1 TGDQY
6 TTIEDALNDPFIK
19 KHASF
24 LYKTFSYTDDWHKFR
39 VVFFL
44 DEPITD
50 NNMISALYTHLM
62 AKYNGTDDLG
72 NIARGTLDTGTKD
85 SARLFYGGIE
95 AIEIDYNNTLDVS
108 SLDIQVPEPIEYE
121 HSNDISE
128 LSYSEAVSL
137 VATYEERNKEHL
149 EDYEFYV
156 MNHNVIRNAL
166 NTGEISQNIA
176 ETSVTILANGNP
188 DYEVENVKK
197 LKADRSEPKIKKS
210 FKEWYGTSAPAEYE
224 INLAKD
230 TKSVADVT
238 AEKSVLE
245 AQVNRNKILGFL
257 ERIDR
262 SVNEPPIPT
271 GFKQLDEILD
281 GGIRE
286 GLHVLGAISSLGK
299 TTLAMQIADQIAQYG
314 EDVLIFSLEM
324 GTNELIAKSVS
335 RLSLYSALEDGKPTD
350 NAKSTNDIL
359 TGSKHADYSDYERDL
374 IQDSIMK
381 YSEYSNNIYIH
392 EGEQGTSALT

>member
-1 TGDQY
+1 D
-6 TTIEDALNDPFIK
+6 I
-19 KHASF
+19 
-24 LYKTFSYTDDWHKFR
+24 
-39 VVFFL
+39 
-44 DEPITD
+44 
-50 NNMISALYTHLM
+50 
-62 AKYNGTDDLG
+62 
-72 NIARGTLDTGTKD
+72 GTKD

-95 AIEIDYNNTLDVS
+95 AIEIDYNNTLNVD

-121 HSNDISE
+121 YSNDTSE

-137 VATYEERNKEHL
+137 VSKYAERNKEHL

-176 ETSVTILANGNP
+176 ETSVTILANGDP
-188 DYEVENVKK
+188 EYEADNEKK
-197 LKADRSEPKIKKS
+197 LKTDRSAPKIKKS
-210 FKEWYGTSAPAEYE
+210 FKEWYGIDKPADYE
-224 INLAKD
+224 FNLAKED
-230 TKSVADVT
+230 IKNVADVT

-314 EDVLIFSLEM
+314 EDVLIFSLET

-335 RLSLYSALEDGKPTD
+335 RNS
-350 NAKSTNDIL
+350 
-359 TGSKHADYSDYERDL
+359 
-374 IQDSIMK
+374 
-381 YSEYSNNIYIH
+381 
-392 EGEQGTSALT
+392 